1 MKVRKKIV
9 HLLRTSNCK
18 SNIFYIALNGKPI
31 IIYHYRLV
39 QQEITALSHMAEHLN
54 TSMNK
59 AVVRPNAS
67 EPLSPEDK
75 NAQNLDSVDLDN
87 LFAFLT
93 DGANTTHN
101 ALFDDINDKMRDLVL
116 DIDNEVRFRI
126 YLRNFVNF
134 IGIFFFLDRDLFAKR
149 T

>member
-1 MKVRKKIV
+1 
-9 HLLRTSNCK
+9 
-18 SNIFYIALNGKPI
+18 
-31 IIYHYRLV
+31 
-39 QQEITALSHMAEHLN
+39 MAEHLN

-126 YLRNFVNF
+126 YLRNFVIF
-134 IGIFFFLDRDLFAKR
+134 IGIFYFLDRDLFAKG